1 MQPHDSHLLPNDL
14 ARTLL
19 VILLGAVLI
28 GASLWI
34 LLPFMLA
41 ITWAIMVVVASWPL
55 MLSVERYLGGRRW
68 AAVTAMTLGLLMAMF
83 LPLTAAIV
91 TLVENADRI
100 VALGASLQGQEALAA
115 PDWMKD
121 LPLVGTSLSALWEQF
136 AASGLQG
143 LASRVAPYAG
153 DMTRWF
159 AARVGGMGM
168 MLLQF
173 LLTIAVSAVLYARGE
188 DAALLFRRVL
198 HRLGGERAVAMGTLA
213 SGAIR
218 GVALG
223 VGVTALIQ
231 ALLGGIGL
239 VLTGIP
245 FATVLTALMFM
256 LCIAQLGAG
265 PVLVPAVIWLFWSDH
280 TGWAV
285 FLTVWTLLVVNLDN
299 FLRPW
304 LIRRGADLPLLLII
318 AGVIGGIISFGL
330 IGLFLGP
337 LILAVAYTLLEAWLE
352 ETSAEEAGTLDAGAA
367 PATPA
372 PDE

>member
-1 MQPHDSHLLPNDL
+1 MNTPSLPHDL

-19 VILLGAVLI
+19 VILISAVLL

-41 ITWAIMVVVASWPL
+41 ITWAVMVVVASWPL
-55 MLSVERYLGGRRW
+55 LLMVERRLGGRRW
-68 AAVTAMTLGLLMAMF
+68 AAVTVMTLGLLMALF

-91 TLVENADRI
+91 TLIDNADRI
-100 VALGASLQGQEALAA
+100 VALASALNSHEAPAA
-115 PDWMKD
+115 PAWLVG
-121 LPLVGTSLSALWEQF
+121 LPLIGESLAALWEQF

-143 LASRVAPYAG
+143 LGQRVAPYAG

-188 DAALLFRRVL
+188 EAAGMVQRVL
-198 HRLGGERAVAMGTLA
+198 RRLGGERAVAMATLA

-223 VGVTALIQ
+223 VGVTAVVQ

-239 VLTGIP
+239 AMTGIP

-265 PVLVPAVIWLFWSDH
+265 PVLIPAVIWLFWSGH

-285 FLTVWTLLVVNLDN
+285 FLTVWTVFVVNLDN

-304 LIRRGADLPLLLII
+304 LIRKGADLPLLLII

-337 LILAVAYTLLEAWLE
+337 LVLAVAYTLLEAWLE
-352 ETSAEEAGTLDAGAA
+352 DDLPPPVAQVPAEESAA
-367 PATPA
+367 EAAAVPEA
-372 PDE
+372 